1 MDKIVLVTGA
11 SSGIGKETVKML
23 LKEGGYKVYAA
34 ARRIERM
41 ADIQELG
48 AIVARLDVTD
58 QESSEK
64 LIDKII
70 TESGGLDILVNNAG
84 YGSLGS
90 IEDVPI
96 EEAKKQFEVNVFGLS
111 LLIQNTL
118 PVMRKKGKGLII
130 NVSSVGGKMSTPLGG
145 WYHSTK
151 FAVEGLSNSLRMEVK
166 PFGID
171 IVLIE
176 PGPILSE
183 WSKIATDNMIKTSG
197 EGAYKEMAVLM
208 ARNFSLMYHER
219 HTSTS
224 ETVALSL
231 MKAIKS
237 KRPKTRYPTGRYAR
251 LILFSR
257 KMLCDRQFD
266 KIVSVLIK
274 DSAILRY
281 LSNQFKKNEIQNQV

>member
-11 SSGIGKETVKML
+11 SSGIGKETVMML

-41 ADIQELG
+41 ADIEEQG
-48 AIVARLDVTD
+48 AIAVKLDVTD
-58 QESSEK
+58 RESSEK
-64 LIDKII
+64 LIDRII
-70 TESGGLDILVNNAG
+70 AESGGLDILVNNAG

-90 IEDVPI
+90 IEDVPV

-111 LLIQNTL
+111 LLIQKVL

-130 NVSSVGGKMSTPLGG
+130 NVSSVGGKMSIPLGG

-171 IVLIE
+171 VVLIE
-176 PGPILSE
+176 PGPIISE

-208 ARNFSLMYHER
+208 SRNFGLMYHER
-219 HTSTS
+219 HTSKS
-224 ETVALSL
+224 STVAKSI

-237 KRPKTRYPTGRYAR
+237 RKPRTRYPTGRYAGI
-251 LILFSR
+251 ILFSR
-257 KMLCDRQFD
+257 KIMCDRLFD
-266 KIVSVLIK
+266 KVVSMLIK

-281 LSNQFKKNEIQNQV
+281 LSNQFKKNEIENQV